1 MVDNEKDKVAELK
14 QKFLSYKTTAE
25 KIKEDEQLYFQFKKY
40 ILLEKFSKEVANI
53 NDEDILDDF
62 INNHIEELNW
72 EDMLKRLEMNYKYLD
87 INKDV
92 IKRFKERGAMKYSE
106 MYMQKQYFDKLA
118 FQKMDKA
125 TPSCY
130 KYIISP
136 FFYDILLLTNI
147 RNRFEYNDFILKYLS
162 LPLPNLVEYHREFGY
177 SKEDALECIHLLA
190 NKKTG
195 NIKSFKR
202 QFKIIETKDHW
213 ELVEL
218 PPKKII
224 KISI

>member
-53 NDEDILDDF
+53 NDEDVLDDF

-130 KYIISP
+130 I
-136 FFYDILLLTNI
+136 
-147 RNRFEYNDFILKYLS
+147 
-162 LPLPNLVEYHREFGY
+162 
-177 SKEDALECIHLLA
+177 
-190 NKKTG
+190 
-195 NIKSFKR
+195 
-202 QFKIIETKDHW
+202 
-213 ELVEL
+213 
-218 PPKKII
+218 
-224 KISI
+224 